1 MGGNWKQLRGC
12 SAVQLSVSP
21 FVCLTNMDAYAS
33 SLSQFTKS
41 LSAKFVDILM
51 SRPKNAKTT
60 TGSHKAGRKEGEWDC
75 RVALTSVTVVP

>member
-1 MGGNWKQLRGC
+1 MVIGNSC
-12 SAVQLSVSP
+12 VAVQLSVSP
-21 FVCLTNMDAYAS
+21 FVCLTIMDAYAS

-60 TGSHKAGRKEGEWDC
+60 TGSHKAGRKEGEGDC

>member
-1 MGGNWKQLRGC
+1 MVVL
-12 SAVQLSVSP
+12 LSVSP

-51 SRPKNAKTT
+51 RRPKNSKTK
-60 TGSHKAGRKEGEWDC
+60 TGSHKAGREGDC